1 MCIFFASPLE
11 FDIQIT
17 TQEMLPSEKWIL
29 RGIHSFQSRDML
41 GDLEGRKLLAI
52 AAHTVETQQ
61 KPANVP
67 SHVSL
72 DHL

>member
-1 MCIFFASPLE
+1 
-11 FDIQIT
+11 
-17 TQEMLPSEKWIL
+17 
-29 RGIHSFQSRDML
+29 ML

-61 KPANVP
+61 NPANLP

-72 DHL
+72 DHLSTKERERYGHKLQVLGLTQQPNYLAD

>member
-1 MCIFFASPLE
+1 MI
-11 FDIQIT
+11 
-17 TQEMLPSEKWIL
+17 
-29 RGIHSFQSRDML
+29 

-61 KPANVP
+61 KSENLP

-72 DHL
+72 DHLSAKDKERY